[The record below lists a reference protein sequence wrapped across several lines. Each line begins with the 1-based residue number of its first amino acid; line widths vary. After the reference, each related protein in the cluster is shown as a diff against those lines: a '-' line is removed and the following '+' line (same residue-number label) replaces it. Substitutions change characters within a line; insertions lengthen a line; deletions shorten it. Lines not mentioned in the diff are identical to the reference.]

1 MHHCI
6 ECLAPY
12 CIDIPLLVLFLYL
25 CVEDVDEQ
33 GSKCNVMLYLKF
45 EVDAR
50 THMIDC
56 VTHFKSQCCC
66 IHNLETDPVYIQY
79 AL

>member
-25 CVEDVDEQ
+25 CVEDVDKQ
-33 GSKCNVMLYLKF
+33 GSKCNAMLYLKI
-45 EVDAR
+45 ESGR
-50 THMIDC
+50 
-56 VTHFKSQCCC
+56 
-66 IHNLETDPVYIQY
+66 LETYVCKVDLCHTLLESNAIV
-79 AL
+79 ATS